1 MLGGNLIRVD
11 GVREL
16 LQQFAKLDK
25 SVQRQYLGAAV
36 TATVKPKIPEV
47 KAFTPKGPTGNLKR
61 SVGSKTEKKRRKSG
75 ATATAI
81 LGYRSGGSSKGHL
94 GYHAWWIDQGVKA
107 RTAKSAAALFIPGRR
122 ASRVP
127 YLKPMLGDGAEGT
140 SKVGLWF
147 RRVKGFA
154 GTHRYRQWADAN
166 LPGLRTALV
175 RNLQGSLVKAIAQQ
189 SRRDNLRAQGR
200 STR

>member
-47 KAFTPKGPTGNLKR
+47 KAFTPKGPTGNLRR
-61 SVGSKTEKKRRKSG
+61 SAGSKTEKRRRKSG

-81 LGYRSGGSSKGHL
+81 LGYRSGGSTKGHL

-107 RTAKSAAALFIPGRR
+107 RTPKQAAALFIPGRR

-127 YLKPMLGDGAEGT
+127 YLKPLLDEGAEGT
-140 SKVGLWF
+140 SKVGLFF

-154 GTHRYRQWADAN
+154 GTHRYRDWAKAN
-166 LPGLRTALV
+166 LPGLRTDLV
-175 RNLQGSLVKAIAQQ
+175 RRLRVSLDKAIAQQ
-189 SRRDNLRAQGR
+189 ARRDARAAAGKANR
-200 STR
+200 

>member
-36 TATVKPKIPEV
+36 TATVKPHIPEV
-47 KAFTPKGPTGNLKR
+47 RAFTPKGPTGNMKR
-61 SVGSKTEKKRRKSG
+61 SVGAKTEKKRRKVGS
-75 ATATAI
+75 TATAI
-81 LGYRSGGSSKGHL
+81 LGYRSGGKNKQHL

-107 RTAKSAAALFIPGRR
+107 RTPKQAAALFIPGRR
-122 ASRVP
+122 ASKVP
-127 YLKPMLGDGAEGT
+127 YLRGMLDEGVEGT
-140 SKVGLWF
+140 SKTGLFF

-154 GTHRYRQWADAN
+154 GTGRYAAWARAN
-166 LPGLRTALV
+166 LPKLRADLI
-175 RNLQGSLVKAIAQQ
+175 RNLQSALAKAEAQHA
-189 SRRDNLRAQGR
+189 RRQALKAQGR